1 MGEMEVAMIDTGE
14 IAKKWHEQSFELMT
28 GMAEWRMQHPKATL
42 REIEAELD
50 RRLERVR
57 AKMLEEAALLS
68 EAREWEEKEG
78 APTCPDCGEVLEGRT
93 KGERKLQTHGGQE
106 IRLERQYG
114 VCPKCGQGFF
124 PPG

>member
-1 MGEMEVAMIDTGE
+1 MIDTSK
-14 IAKKWHEQSFELMT
+14 IAKRWQELSFEMMS
-28 GMAEWRMQHPKATL
+28 GMAEWRMQHPKAQL
-42 REIEAELD
+42 REIEAALD
-50 RRLERVR
+50 ERIERVR

-78 APTCPDCGEVLEGRT
+78 GPTCPDCGEVLEGRA
-93 KGERKLQTHGGQE
+93 KGERNLQTHGGQN

>member
-1 MGEMEVAMIDTGE
+1 MIDTRGVAQRWQELSSE
-14 IAKKWHEQSFELMT
+14 IIT
-28 GMAEWRMQHPKATL
+28 GMAEWRQQHPKATL
-42 REIEAELD
+42 REIEAALD
-50 RRLERVR
+50 ERLEQLR

-68 EAREWEEKEG
+68 QVRDWEEKEG
-78 APTCPDCGEVLEGRT
+78 APTCPDCGEVLEGRA
-93 KGERKLQTHGGQE
+93 KGERSLQTHGRQE